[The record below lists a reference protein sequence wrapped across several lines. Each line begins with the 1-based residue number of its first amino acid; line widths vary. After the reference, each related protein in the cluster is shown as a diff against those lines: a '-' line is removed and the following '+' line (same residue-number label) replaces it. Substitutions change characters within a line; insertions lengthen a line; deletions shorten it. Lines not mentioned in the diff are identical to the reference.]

1 MVKTA
6 LTTSRKNYWQNRKAV
21 FYKAIKSYHYAKLSF
36 ATTVEYQ
43 GGNMKF
49 TVNNGNYIPF
59 GDAIQY
65 CPDFKTYQKLFLTMK
80 VRGVAMQI
88 TPIGAVQDFAGAG
101 AVLALLTNTDTNTF
115 NECVESDQGVVM
127 PFQNFVN
134 KYFRVNMDWTPTDD
148 VSNTA
153 GKFCL
158 NAEAS
163 SSSGAFRWTVKF
175 IFYIMYKTN
184 C

>member
-6 LTTSRKNYWQNRKAV
+6 MTKRNYWKARKAI
-21 FYKAIKSYHYAKLSF
+21 FYKSIKNFHYAKLSF

-43 GGNMKF
+43 GGSMKF

-65 CPDFKTYQKLFLTMK
+65 CPDFKTYAKLFLTMK
-80 VRGVAMQI
+80 VRAVAMQV
-88 TPIGAVQDFAGAG
+88 TPIGQVQDFVGAA

-115 NECVESDQGVVM
+115 NECVESDQGIVL
-127 PFQNFVN
+127 PYQNFVN
-134 KYFRVNMDWTPTDD
+134 KYFKVNMDWIGTDD
-148 VSNTA
+148 TSNAT

-163 SSSGAFRWTVKF
+163 STSGAFRWTVKF
-175 IFYIMYKTN
+175 IFYIIYKTN